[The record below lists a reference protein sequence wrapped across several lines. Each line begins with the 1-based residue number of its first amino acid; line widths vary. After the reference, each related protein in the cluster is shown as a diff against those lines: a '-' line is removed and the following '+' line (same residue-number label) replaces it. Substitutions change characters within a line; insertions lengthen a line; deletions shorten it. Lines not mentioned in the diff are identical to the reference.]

1 MCYTICLFQ
10 LKEYRVVGRKLPT
23 EGIANPPIYQMR
35 IFAPDRVVAV
45 SRFWY
50 FAKLLK
56 KMKKYLSTAPVF
68 IFIKQ
73 IGLKHQVSD

>member
-1 MCYTICLFQ
+1 MYYITWLFQ

-56 KMKKYLSTAPVF
+56 KIKKTNSEILECALVGYRRLC
-68 IFIKQ
+68 
-73 IGLKHQVSD
+73 

>member
-1 MCYTICLFQ
+1 

-23 EGIANPPIYQMR
+23 DALPTPPIYQMR

-50 FAKLLK
+50 FAKMLK
-56 KMKKYLSTAPVF
+56 KIKKTNSEILEVSQVKVQR
-68 IFIKQ
+68 IFILSQ
-73 IGLKHQVSD
+73 

>member
-1 MCYTICLFQ
+1 M
-10 LKEYRVVGRKLPT
+10 GRKLPT
-23 EGIANPPIYQMR
+23 DAAPKPPIYQMR

-56 KMKKYLSTAPVF
+56 KIKKTNSEILEISQVGLDSYK
-68 IFIKQ
+68 IFVCDLNNC
-73 IGLKHQVSD
+73 IGLNNSCRFD